1 MSCSRLLSVSYTHLD
16 VYKRQIVALANSL
29 NIEIIAEGVETQRQR
44 ERLHDLG
51 CTYAQGYLFGRPAPP
66 SQALAPPAT

>member
-1 MSCSRLLSVSYTHLD
+1 MCIRDSVRTES
-16 VYKRQIVALANSL
+16 VAVIRAIVALANSL

-66 SQALAPPAT
+66 SLGLPSPAT